1 MFFRLSII
9 TGAINALALVGTD
22 VMPVDKLPKY
32 AYTDPYQ
39 HRRGNPDKAK
49 RLRVSDSSKGLMGVK
64 T

>member
-1 MFFRLSII
+1 MII
-9 TGAINALALVGTD
+9 PVG
-22 VMPVDKLPKY
+22 KLPKY

-49 RLRVSDSSKGLMGVK
+49 KLRVSDSNKGLKGVK